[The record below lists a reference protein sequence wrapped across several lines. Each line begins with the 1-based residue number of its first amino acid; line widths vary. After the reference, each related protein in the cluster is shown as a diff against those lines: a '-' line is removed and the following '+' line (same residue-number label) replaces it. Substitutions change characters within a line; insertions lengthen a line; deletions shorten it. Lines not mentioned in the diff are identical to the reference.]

1 MVAADVRQVTA
12 AVVGPRPVVQ
22 HRCALREVLWL
33 GLGLGLG
40 LGSDLLRVRVR
51 VEVRVRD
58 KVRQVPY
65 VLTCS
70 AIARHTWLGSGSGLG
85 LGLGY
90 RWAARPS
97 LANLT
102 NFLAC

>member
-1 MVAADVRQVTA
+1 M
-12 AVVGPRPVVQ
+12 GS
-22 HRCALREVLWL
+22 
-33 GLGLGLG
+33 GLGVGVGVEAQVRHQTLTASVTPAEDGAAQQPNRDGEPSRDDGENDHLDG
-40 LGSDLLRVRVR
+40 THLLRVRVR

-90 RWAARPS
+90 RS
-97 LANLT
+97 
-102 NFLAC
+102 CI